1 VNHQPLP
8 PYNFPVGTIIEIDA
22 RPHRIPV
29 EHIPG
34 RLTITD
40 CHTGQP
46 FLIPDGNGG
55 TVLPSPTDYDRLV
68 IDGRVEV
75 KFPPSMIAAQ
85 ALMTRAE
92 WDMSDLEEFD
102 PGIRWVIKQVDV
114 LDAAGVKN
122 GIKAMETALRTLWTQ
137 ELRTEFGDHAPPQTI
152 KHWRAKGK
160 PGARDHRLL
169 VRMAG
174 RTARRSLD
182 RDVAREI
189 RMKHALLCVGTKGRI
204 KTAYAAAA
212 TELVEVNEGRSAD
225 YPKPIIPH
233 PLFSYSSFR
242 RDCIALEG
250 SDTSTERDGEHLVE
264 SKMRGGGKP
273 LTASRILEKVI
284 IDHTPLDAFVVV
296 DPERDIVAG
305 RPWLTL
311 AIDVH
316 SRAILAW
323 VITFRPPSYWT
334 VAECLR
340 RMNLPKRPPPADAA
354 RYPILVRICGKPC
367 ELILDNA
374 VEFTGH
380 GLEDAARSGSFSVRF
395 CPIEAP
401 RYRAIG
407 ERAMGT
413 IPRLML
419 EHLPGAT
426 MPITYIRRSKHDAED
441 LAVATMNEIEAI
453 ANKAIADYHTDC
465 HDGINGQQ
473 PALAFQKSANRH
485 GIDVMADVWRWRLE
499 TMESRQNVTVSK
511 SGVRIFGGLRY
522 YDQEGV
528 KRLIDNCL
536 RFEPRRQARVD
547 ATIHTKVKF
556 DPGNIAVI
564 HVWDKTTLSYVELR
578 CQDETYADGMPLW
591 FHRELLE
598 LAKAEAT
605 AEPKETAKPR
615 GRRLKAIDG
624 PEGDAADDA
633 VQTTLRRMSE
643 LEGEEA
649 PKGFNTEAER
659 LEARA
664 RRITA
669 IRAIGPRAASRERDT
684 VARLYEIPRLRQIT
698 GNIVHLDTDFA
709 KSATTDDFISHDVS
723 AMTALDLEIRAPRP
737 EKTEKRERTG
747 KGDSREAGQPRRVT
761 PRVQQEDEAATGTD
775 GHVSRRRRNTSH

>member
-1 VNHQPLP
+1 
-8 PYNFPVGTIIEIDA
+8 
-22 RPHRIPV
+22 
-29 EHIPG
+29 
-34 RLTITD
+34 
-40 CHTGQP
+40 
-46 FLIPDGNGG
+46 
-55 TVLPSPTDYDRLV
+55 
-68 IDGRVEV
+68 
-75 KFPPSMIAAQ
+75 
-85 ALMTRAE
+85 MTRAE
-92 WDMSDLEEFD
+92 WDMSDLEKFD
-102 PGIRWVIKQVDV
+102 PGIRWVIKQVEV
-114 LDAAGVKN
+114 LDDAGVPN
-122 GIKAMETALRTLWTQ
+122 GIKAMKTALQTLWTQ
-137 ELRTEFGDHAPPQTI
+137 ELIDKFGPHAPPATI

-174 RTARRSLD
+174 RTPRRSLD

-204 KTAYAAAA
+204 KTAWAAAV
-212 TELVEVNEGRSAD
+212 TELVEVNEGKSAD

-233 PLFSYSSFR
+233 PRFSYSAFR
-242 RDCIALEG
+242 RDCEALEG
-250 SDTSTERDGEHLVE
+250 SDTSTERDGEHYVE

-305 RPWLTL
+305 RPFITL

-316 SRAILAW
+316 SRAILSW

-340 RMNLPKRPPPADAA
+340 RMNLPKRPPPQDAA
-354 RYPILVRICGKPC
+354 RYPILTRICGKPN

-426 MPITYIRRSKHDAED
+426 MPIVYSRRSRHDAED
-441 LAVATMNEIEAI
+441 LAVATMNEIEAL
-453 ANKAIADYHTDC
+453 ANKSIADYHTDL
-465 HDGINGQQ
+465 HDGLNNLQ
-473 PALAFQKSANRH
+473 PALVFQKSANRH

-499 TMESRQNVTVSK
+499 TMESRQNVIVSK

-564 HVWDKTTLSYVELR
+564 HVWDKTTRSYVELR

-615 GRRLKAIDG
+615 GRRRKAIEDLDG
-624 PEGDAADDA
+624 DMAEDTGR
-633 VQTTLRRMSE
+633 TTLRRICE
-643 LEGEEA
+643 LEGAEA

-664 RRITA
+664 RRIAA

-684 VARLYEIPRLRQIT
+684 LARLYEIPRLRQIT

-709 KSATTDDFISHDVS
+709 KLATTDDFISHDAS

-737 EKTEKRERTG
+737 DKQAQRERTG
-747 KGDSREAGQPRRVT
+747 AGDRRDAGQPRKVA
-761 PRVQQEDEAATGTD
+761 PPVQQEDEAATGTD
-775 GHVSRRRRNTSH
+775 GYVSRRRRTTTNR